1 MSVAPKVGVVPEIGF
16 EFASNKVMLTVE
28 VATPSAT
35 TGVVPEIEEVVG
47 LAVPA

>member
-16 EFASNKVMLTVE
+16 EWTSIKVIVTVE

-35 TGVVPEIEEVVG
+35 TGVVLEIEEVVA
-47 LAVPA
+47 LAVPV